1 MRQEETGVVIEISGN
16 MAKVKAARHG
26 DCENCGSCPGDSAM
40 VLDVFNPLDAKP
52 GQKVAFE
59 IPQSNMLLAAFMVY
73 IMPLIAAALGAV
85 AGWFIATS
93 FGLPMVPMEIA
104 GGVVVFVLSL
114 IIVKLYDRSVRRNK
128 KLLPVITKILS

>member
-1 MRQEETGVVIEISGN
+1 MKQVETGVVIEINGN

-40 VLDVFNPLDAKP
+40 VLDVLNPLEAKP

-59 IPQSNMLLAAFMVY
+59 IPQANMLLAAFMVY
-73 IMPLIAAALGAV
+73 IMPLVAAALGAV
-85 AGWFIATS
+85 AGWFIATR

-104 GGVVVFVLSL
+104 GGVVVFVLAL
-114 IIVKLYDRSVRRNK
+114 IVVKLYDGSVRRNK
-128 KLLPVITKILS
+128 KMLPVITKILS